1 MAERKSTAW
10 KWLVVALSLGYVLN
24 PSGMSPTMVDA
35 IDWAVRHWWLFAG
48 LAVMLGFGHLTERR
62 RLAQALDTEELRER
76 RRLAR
81 ALNNEEPR
89 NANQR

>member
-1 MAERKSTAW
+1 
-10 KWLVVALSLGYVLN
+10 
-24 PSGMSPTMVDA
+24 MVDA

-81 ALNNEEPR
+81 VLNNEELR
-89 NANQR
+89 NER